1 MATTHEHM
9 SKEDASKKIA
19 DLIKGVRIAMFT
31 TADETGQLHA
41 RPMATQ
47 QVEFD
52 GTAWF
57 FTERSTEKIDEFQGN
72 PNVNVAY
79 SDPGDQVYVSLAG
92 RASQVDDEAKKRELW
107 NPTLKAWFPDGLDDP
122 QLTLIR
128 VDAESAEYWDSPS
141 GKMVALFGMAK
152 AALTG
157 KPAGN
162 VGEHKTVDLRK

>member
-1 MATTHEHM
+1 M
-9 SKEDASKKIA
+9 SREEAAKKIA

-31 TADETGQLHA
+31 SVDAEGQLHA

-57 FTERSTEKIDEFQGN
+57 FTQRSTEKIDEFQHN
-72 PNVNVAY
+72 RNVNVAY
-79 SDPGDQVYVSLAG
+79 SNPDDQVYVSLAG
-92 RASQVDDEAKKRELW
+92 RASQVDDQAKKKELW
-107 NPTLKAWFPDGLDDP
+107 NPALKAWFPGGLDDP

-141 GKMVALFGMAK
+141 GKMVALYGMAK

-157 KPAGN
+157 KPAN
-162 VGEHKTVDLRK
+162 NAGENKTVDL